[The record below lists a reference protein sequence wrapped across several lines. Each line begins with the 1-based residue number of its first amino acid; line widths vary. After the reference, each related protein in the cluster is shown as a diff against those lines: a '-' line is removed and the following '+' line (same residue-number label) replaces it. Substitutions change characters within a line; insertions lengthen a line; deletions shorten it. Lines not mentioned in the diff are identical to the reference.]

1 MGLAHWI
8 MQDGSRQS
16 GQGIF
21 LATNSFTY
29 NDCVFLAH
37 IFNKKFGLIVTVNK
51 TGVKDQWRLNVWK
64 ISMPLLAE
72 LVGPYIIPPLPIP
85 QTSKRR
91 GGGRLKCDIN

>member
-1 MGLAHWI
+1 

-51 TGVKDQWRLNVWK
+51 TGVKDQ
-64 ISMPLLAE
+64 
-72 LVGPYIIPPLPIP
+72 
-85 QTSKRR
+85 
-91 GGGRLKCDIN
+91 